1 MALLKR
7 QTTGKGDHVEI
18 AMHDALI
25 AALPNIV
32 GPVFAENRQPD
43 PKSER
48 TTGGAAFY
56 RLYDTRDGKQ
66 VALAGQETKFIERTL
81 GALGRLDL
89 APLCA
94 RGPGPH
100 QQPVMDC
107 LQEFFAT
114 KSRSEAVEW
123 LAELGVCFA
132 PVNTLTEA
140 LADSNVS
147 ARRLVLADERGR
159 KHLAPPIRFATEAAR
174 PVLREPL
181 LGEHT
186 ASVLAKLDA

>member
-1 MALLKR
+1 
-7 QTTGKGDHVEI
+7 
-18 AMHDALI
+18 MHDALV

-32 GPVFAENRQPD
+32 GPVFAENRHPD

-48 TTGGAAFY
+48 TTGGSAFY

-66 VALAGQETKFIERTL
+66 VALAGQETKFVERAL

-100 QQPVMDC
+100 QQPVVEC
-107 LQEFFAT
+107 LQKHFSS
-114 KSRSEAVEW
+114 KSRAEALEW
-123 LAELGVCFA
+123 LTALDVCFA

-140 LADSNVS
+140 LADPNVN
-147 ARRLVLADERGR
+147 ARHLLLADDRGR
-159 KHLAPPIRFATEAAR
+159 KHLAPPIRFAAEPAR
-174 PVLREPL
+174 PALREPL

-186 ASVLAKLDA
+186 ASVLAELDA